1 MAIID
6 RSGADVLIPEENA
19 REIIQMVP
27 ETSTVMRLM
36 RRLPDMG
43 TNTRMIPVLSA
54 LPMSYFVDGD
64 IGYKQTTAQAWE
76 NVKLYA
82 EEIACIVPIPT
93 NVLDDSDYDIW
104 ANVLPRLTEAIGATF
119 DKAVFFGLNKP
130 DNFPDGIVPGAIR
143 AGNVFGEWDPSAAEG
158 VVYGYTLDDLDV
170 NGIPELIIG
179 NLADETDNKVYAVF
193 TLSNGQ
199 PVSAAFGTDT
209 DSWFLSKAGGLYL
222 RREAGEMN
230 ADYVIYSFGGTKL
243 EAFFGCFAGDGTDGS
258 APGYYRVAY
267 GDRHSGTAFDVTREE
282 FESDIESFEAT
293 IIPLSALTG
302 V

>member
-1 MAIID
+1 MKKNVNLLFCLLLVSVFL
-6 RSGADVLIPEENA
+6 SGCGYREVPAAEPEA
-19 REIIQMVP
+19 P
-27 ETSTVMRLM
+27 
-36 RRLPDMG
+36 
-43 TNTRMIPVLSA
+43 
-54 LPMSYFVDGD
+54 
-64 IGYKQTTAQAWE
+64 
-76 NVKLYA
+76 A
-82 EEIACIVPIPT
+82 EEIYAEAPVAAVSAPAPAALSAVRVSEAEIVPALMAAEPVRELAVPRESAPAPDSPYT
-93 NVLDDSDYDIW
+93 ASYATVLD
-104 ANVLPRLTEAIGATF
+104 
-119 DKAVFFGLNKP
+119 
-130 DNFPDGIVPGAIR
+130 AIR
-143 AGNVFGEWDPSAAEG
+143 AGNVFGEWDPAAAEG

-293 IIPLSALTG
+293 IIPLSSLTG

>member
-1 MAIID
+1 MKKIVNLLFCFLLVSVFL
-6 RSGADVLIPEENA
+6 SGCGYREVPAAEPEA
-19 REIIQMVP
+19 P
-27 ETSTVMRLM
+27 
-36 RRLPDMG
+36 
-43 TNTRMIPVLSA
+43 
-54 LPMSYFVDGD
+54 
-64 IGYKQTTAQAWE
+64 
-76 NVKLYA
+76 A
-82 EEIACIVPIPT
+82 EEIYAEAPLASGPETALAVSAPAPAALSAVRVSEAEIVPALMAAEPVREPAVPRESAPAPDSPYAASYAP
-93 NVLDDSDYDIW
+93 VLD
-104 ANVLPRLTEAIGATF
+104 
-119 DKAVFFGLNKP
+119 
-130 DNFPDGIVPGAIR
+130 AIR
-143 AGNVFGEWDPSAAEG
+143 ATEG

-199 PVSAAFGTDT
+199 PVPVAFGTDT

-243 EAFFGCFAGDGTDGS
+243 EAFFGCFACDGTDGS

-293 IIPLSALTG
+293 IIPLSSLTG
-302 V
+302 I

>member
-1 MAIID
+1 MKKIVNLLFCLLLVSVFL
-6 RSGADVLIPEENA
+6 SGCAYREVPAAEPEAPAETINA
-19 REIIQMVP
+19 EAPAAAAP
-27 ETSTVMRLM
+27 ETVAAVSAPAPAALSAVRVSEAEIVPALM
-36 RRLPDMG
+36 AAEPVREPDVP
-43 TNTRMIPVLSA
+43 RESAPAPDSPYAASYAPVL
-54 LPMSYFVDGD
+54 D
-64 IGYKQTTAQAWE
+64 
-76 NVKLYA
+76 
-82 EEIACIVPIPT
+82 
-93 NVLDDSDYDIW
+93 
-104 ANVLPRLTEAIGATF
+104 
-119 DKAVFFGLNKP
+119 
-130 DNFPDGIVPGAIR
+130 AIR
-143 AGNVFGEWDPSAAEG
+143 AGNMFGEWDPSAAEG

-179 NLADETDNKVYAVF
+179 NLVDETDNKVYAVF

-293 IIPLSALTG
+293 IIPLSSLTG
-302 V
+302 I

>member
-1 MAIID
+1 MKKIVNLLFCLLLVSVFL
-6 RSGADVLIPEENA
+6 SGCAYREVPAAEPEA
-19 REIIQMVP
+19 P
-27 ETSTVMRLM
+27 
-36 RRLPDMG
+36 
-43 TNTRMIPVLSA
+43 
-54 LPMSYFVDGD
+54 
-64 IGYKQTTAQAWE
+64 
-76 NVKLYA
+76 A
-82 EEIACIVPIPT
+82 EEIYAEAPLAAAPETVAAVSAPAPAALSAVRVSEAEIVPALMAAEPVREPAVPRESAPAPDSPYT
-93 NVLDDSDYDIW
+93 ASYATVLD
-104 ANVLPRLTEAIGATF
+104 
-119 DKAVFFGLNKP
+119 
-130 DNFPDGIVPGAIR
+130 AIR

-222 RREAGEMN
+222 RRVAGEMN

-293 IIPLSALTG
+293 IIPLSSLTG